1 MGMGIQMGITR
12 VDERGR
18 VTLPQELR
26 NELALS
32 PGDPVFLEK
41 TEGGV
46 LVRRVRSKK
55 EVFGKLRGIV
65 TARNA
70 VGKVDPME
78 LKRVL
83 RASD

>member
-1 MGMGIQMGITR
+1 MGITR
-12 VDERGR
+12 IDERGR

-26 NELALS
+26 DELALS
-32 PGDPVFLEK
+32 PGDPVLLEK
-41 TEGGV
+41 TEAGI
-46 LVRRVRSKK
+46 LVRRTRSKK
-55 EVFGKLRGIV
+55 EVFQRLRGIV